1 MKILRSLG
9 GLTHGGILN
18 MITYQVLLDELKK
31 EVGPIARIFLDKAMS
46 SLGIEEIN
54 NSNYQDV
61 LEVLKMNKELR
72 NYILEVEKKLEKLK

>member
-1 MKILRSLG
+1 
-9 GLTHGGILN
+9 

-31 EVGPIARIFLDKAMS
+31 EVGPIAKLFLDKAMS
-46 SLGIEEIN
+46 SLGITEIN

-72 NYILEVEKKLEKLK
+72 DYISEVEKKLEKLK